1 MMQTIDKLIAETKQ
15 VVDRIMH
22 WFKDMKV
29 TMIPEQPP
37 VTPVFLRTEDIKHFN
52 KNTQQFIGQ
61 LVAERERLKVEKAEL
76 IDRLYEDKVLN
87 IRKDLNDQLKNI
99 VREVVMEGELHHMAG
114 YPLAISSGDN
124 KPMGRLLAV
133 SHYNNQWYPILWVNG
148 GIKVVL
154 QGANSYSDVV
164 RAKERKYVVIG
175 YNGRGKFIPKVYMQ
189 T

>member
-1 MMQTIDKLIAETKQ
+1 MMQNTDKLIAETKQ
-15 VVDRIMH
+15 VVNKIMH
-22 WFKDMKV
+22 WFRNIKITV
-29 TMIPEQPP
+29 IPEQPP
-37 VTPVFLRTEDIKHFN
+37 IIPTYLKTEDIKHFN
-52 KNTQQFIGQ
+52 KSTQQFIGQ

-99 VREVVMEGELHHMAG
+99 VREVIMEGELHHMAD

-133 SHYNNQWYPILWVNG
+133 SHYNNQWYPILWMNG
-148 GIKVVL
+148 GIKVIL
-154 QGANSYSDVV
+154 QGASSYSDVV
-164 RAKERKYVVIG
+164 RSRERNYVVIG
-175 YNGRGKFIPKVYMQ
+175 YNARGKFIPKVYMQ

>member
-1 MMQTIDKLIAETKQ
+1 MTQNIDKLIAETKQ
-15 VVDRIMH
+15 VVDKIMH
-22 WFKDMKV
+22 WFRTIKIIE
-29 TMIPEQPP
+29 IPEQSP

-52 KNTQQFIGQ
+52 RNTQQFIGQ

-87 IRKDLNDQLKNI
+87 IRKDLADQLKNI
-99 VREVVMEGELHHMAG
+99 VREVVMEGELHHIGG

-133 SHYNNQWYPILWVNG
+133 SNYHNQWYPILWMNG
-148 GIKVVL
+148 GIKVIL
-154 QGANSYSDVV
+154 QGASSYGDVV
-164 RAKERKYVVIG
+164 RAKERNYVVLG
-175 YNGRGKFIPKVYMQ
+175 YTARGKFIPKVYMQ